1 MDDPSRIKRK
11 VRLGFSEIVSSDI
24 NSDIREKFAI
34 NKNMP
39 VDIAKDKISL
49 SVVNN
54 WCIGRNINIAPI
66 KSRSKISE
74 IVQRVVNTF
83 VAAVLSRIFIKRRN
97 IAGKNSGIIIPPKI
111 TVSNA
116 LEEAWSGLGN
126 STVITIKSA

>member
-1 MDDPSRIKRK
+1 MDDPSRITRK

-39 VDIAKDKISL
+39 IPIAKDKISL
-49 SVVNN
+49 SVVNK
-54 WCIGRNINIAPI
+54 WCIGRNINIDPI

-83 VAAVLSRIFIKRRN
+83 VAAVLSLIFIKRRN
-97 IAGKNSGIIIPPKI
+97 IAGKISETNKI
-111 TVSNA
+111 A
-116 LEEAWSGLGN
+116 
-126 STVITIKSA
+126 

>member
-11 VRLGFSEIVSSDI
+11 VRLGFSEIASNDI

-83 VAAVLSRIFIKRRN
+83 VAAVPSRIFIKRRN
-97 IAGKNSGIIIPPKI
+97 IAGKKSGITNPPQV
-111 TVSNA
+111 TVSDV
-116 LEEAWSGLGN
+116 LEDESGLGN
-126 STVITIKSA
+126 SIAITTRST